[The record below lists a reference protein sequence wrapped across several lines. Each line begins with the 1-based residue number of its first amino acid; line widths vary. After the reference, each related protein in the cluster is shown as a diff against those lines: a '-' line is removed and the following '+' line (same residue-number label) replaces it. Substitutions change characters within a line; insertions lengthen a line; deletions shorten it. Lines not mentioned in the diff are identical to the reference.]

1 MPFGLCNAPS
11 TFQAIMNSIFHSHLR
26 KFILVFFDDILVY
39 SPTWETHIEHVR
51 TILDILRQHQFFIKE
66 SKCDFGKQELE
77 YLGHIVTHQGVKVD
91 NKKIEAMVSW
101 PQPANVTDLRGF
113 LGLTSYYR
121 KFVRSYGLLARPL
134 TNLLKKGNFRWTD
147 EAAGAFELL
156 KQAMTTTPT
165 LAMPNFND
173 SFIVETDASGDGIG
187 AVLNQQGQ
195 PIAFMSRALGLSK
208 QAWSIYAKEMLAI
221 VEAI

>member
-1 MPFGLCNAPS
+1 
-11 TFQAIMNSIFHSHLR
+11 MNSIFQSHLR

-51 TILDILRQHQFFIKE
+51 TTLDILRQHQFFIKE

-113 LGLTSYYR
+113 LGLTGYYR
-121 KFVRSYGLLARPL
+121 KFVRGYGLLARPL
-134 TNLLKKGNFRWTD
+134 TNLLKKGSFRWTD
-147 EAAGAFELL
+147 EVAGAFELL
-156 KQAMTTTPT
+156 KQAMTTTST

-173 SFIVETDASGDGIG
+173 SFIVETDASG
-187 AVLNQQGQ
+187 
-195 PIAFMSRALGLSK
+195 
-208 QAWSIYAKEMLAI
+208 
-221 VEAI
+221 